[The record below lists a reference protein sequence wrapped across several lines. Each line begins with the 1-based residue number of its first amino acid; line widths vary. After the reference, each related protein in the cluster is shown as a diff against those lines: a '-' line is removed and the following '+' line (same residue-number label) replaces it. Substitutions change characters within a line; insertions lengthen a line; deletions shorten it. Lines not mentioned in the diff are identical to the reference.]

1 MKAMCLYQLRQH
13 VRLMVSGVGLYQFV
27 KVSEHSLLLC
37 ILLLDWGKIIDSLK
51 PDLLFTYFKHYAYI
65 YILVVNIYLSN
76 E

>member
-13 VRLMVSGVGLYQFV
+13 VRLMDSGVGLYQFV

-51 PDLLFTYFKHYAYI
+51 PDLAI
-65 YILVVNIYLSN
+65 YIFQTLYLN
-76 E
+76 VHFGCKYIFVK